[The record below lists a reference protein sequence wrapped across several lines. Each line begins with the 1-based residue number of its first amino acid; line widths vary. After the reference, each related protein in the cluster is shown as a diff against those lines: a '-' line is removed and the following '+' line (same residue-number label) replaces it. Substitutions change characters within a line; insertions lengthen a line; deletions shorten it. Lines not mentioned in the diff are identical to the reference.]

1 MRRIPVAVLGLG
13 LVLLLGGCGGGT
25 SVSAGASAPSPDV
38 SATPTATDSPTPTSS
53 SGSSPTP
60 GASSAPGSSG
70 SGSSDSGSSAG
81 GLPGW
86 GTATPSPVTIGAKLV
101 TPEPGMDDVHPVA
114 WSYAEL
120 VSKRT
125 VRVFYYAGIE
135 PCTVLDHTS
144 VSYSAQAIS
153 ISLFAGS
160 DPSAGQVACAALARA
175 TAVDVTLTQDPAG
188 RTFVDAS
195 TGKASATSKP
205 TGL

>member
-1 MRRIPVAVLGLG
+1 MRRIPVAGLGLG
-13 LVLLLGGCGGGT
+13 LVLLLGGCVGGT
-25 SVSAGASAPSPDV
+25 SVDAGASAPSPHA
-38 SATPTATDSPTPTSS
+38 SAAPTLPDSPTPTSS
-53 SGSSPTP
+53 SSTSPTP

-70 SGSSDSGSSAG
+70 SGSSAG

-86 GTATPSPVTIGAKLV
+86 GTASPNPVTVGAKLV
-101 TPEPGMDDVHPVA
+101 TPEPGMDNVHSVA

-125 VRVFYYAGIE
+125 VRVYYYSGIE

-144 VSYSAQAIS
+144 VSYSAEKIS

-160 DPSAGQVACAALARA
+160 DPSAGQVMCAALARA

-205 TGL
+205 TGM